1 MAGCLM
7 KRIVTEPVRVKG
19 MDNPYTYCIRP
30 VPKEGTDHM
39 AMMYRTGAGWCRM
52 AVVVA
57 G

>member
-1 MAGCLM
+1 M